1 MNEQIKNEI
10 EKVIKRIEAETE
22 YTATATDDGLFIDH
36 KKGDHVND
44 YDLTLEEDG
53 KISVSNTA
61 STEYFDTIE
70 EAGDYL
76 IEQLNFFN

>member
-36 KKGDHVND
+36 KKGDHDND
-44 YDLTLEEDG
+44 YTLTLEEDG
-53 KISVSNTA
+53 KISVANTA
-61 STEYFDTIE
+61 STEYFDALE

>member
-10 EKVIKRIEAETE
+10 EKVIKRIKAETE

-36 KKGDHVND
+36 KKGDHDND
-44 YDLTLEEDG
+44 YTLTLEEDG
-53 KISVSNTA
+53 KISVANTA
-61 STEYFDTIE
+61 SIEYFDTLE